1 MGGWPGRE
9 SPLGRLAARVIGFAD
24 DASDDDDLRLRKR
37 VGVFAGLI
45 TTVGPLSLPAFAPQ
59 RAESWALAI
68 VLPGFSVL
76 NLVLLAVTR
85 NFDRYVIGL
94 IITCMAVP
102 AATDL
107 TLGGLDAS
115 SVGIVFAFLGPVYAI
130 LALGPRRATRWF
142 VVFGV
147 LLVVLVLID
156 PLLR

>member
-68 VLPGFSVL
+68 VLPGFSAL
-76 NLVLLAVTR
+76 NLGLLAVPR
-85 NFDRYVIGL
+85 KFARYVIGL
-94 IITCMAVP
+94 IITCMACPSAP
-102 AATDL
+102 ARSRV
-107 TLGGLDAS
+107 GL
-115 SVGIVFAFLGPVYAI
+115 
-130 LALGPRRATRWF
+130 
-142 VVFGV
+142 
-147 LLVVLVLID
+147 
-156 PLLR
+156 